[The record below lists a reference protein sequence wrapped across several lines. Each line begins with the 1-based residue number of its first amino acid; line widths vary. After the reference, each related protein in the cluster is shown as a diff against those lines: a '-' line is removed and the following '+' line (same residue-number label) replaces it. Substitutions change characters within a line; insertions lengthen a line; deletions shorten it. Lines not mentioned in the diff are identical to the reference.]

1 MTSHERIVEWNVRS
15 RGDDFNV
22 GFGSRLL
29 RLPLVDFAVSKVVCG
44 PHTDL
49 SKSSERQST
58 EISGKSKDDWCVY
71 ETGINSILASRVV
84 CWWYQLPEV

>member
-1 MTSHERIVEWNVRS
+1 MTSHERIVEWNGRS

-22 GFGSRLL
+22 GSVPDFSDYLWLTL
-29 RLPLVDFAVSKVVCG
+29 RPAKLYVG
-44 PHTDL
+44 PILTCQ
-49 SKSSERQST
+49 SQVARQST